1 MISPKSAITVRPL
14 EEDAYLVTADLELGH
29 VPSGILVRG
38 SLDVSKLCLVRRVVV
53 LDVERQLELEELM
66 ALAPVNLGL
75 EAEER
80 ARGLLKSCRDRIQ
93 RDLYPRIQHENIVDE
108 DKK

>member
-1 MISPKSAITVRPL
+1 M
-14 EEDAYLVTADLELGH
+14 TADLEFGH
-29 VPSGILVRG
+29 VPSRVLVRR
-38 SLDVSKLCLVRRVVV
+38 SLNMSELRLVRRVVV

-66 ALAPVNLGL
+66 ALAPVDLGL

-80 ARGLLKSCRDRIQ
+80 ARGLLKRCRDRVQGNLCPSIQ
-93 RDLYPRIQHENIVDE
+93 GEDIVDD